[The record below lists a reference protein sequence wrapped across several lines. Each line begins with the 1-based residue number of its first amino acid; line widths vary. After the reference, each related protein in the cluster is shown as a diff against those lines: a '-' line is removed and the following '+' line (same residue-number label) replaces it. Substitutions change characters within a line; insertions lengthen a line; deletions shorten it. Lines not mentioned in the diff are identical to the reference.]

1 MRAEAEA
8 GAFQRRHAFRD
19 AWISTTNRMPWSAG
33 ARQDLPDGPRNGR
46 IDLSEGFVLQ
56 LGHVGNVAVESA
68 EQRRSQ
74 RGMVVMAR
82 LAMERSA
89 VFSLLFTVRSY
100 ATMDCHGHNTSR
112 QKAAA
117 YVREQLLAG
126 YSDWHLI
133 ADSDRCSRQGVVPM
147 AVLAKR
153 RPDIT
158 VSTTLARLR
167 CAICLKPPSAVR
179 LERNG
184 RVVAIAG
191 PWSY

>member
-1 MRAEAEA
+1 M
-8 GAFQRRHAFRD
+8 
-19 AWISTTNRMPWSAG
+19 
-33 ARQDLPDGPRNGR
+33 
-46 IDLSEGFVLQ
+46 
-56 LGHVGNVAVESA
+56 
-68 EQRRSQ
+68 
-74 RGMVVMAR
+74 
-82 LAMERSA
+82 
-89 VFSLLFTVRSY
+89 
-100 ATMDCHGHNTSR
+100 GHNTSR

-133 ADSDRCSRQGVVPM
+133 ADCDQCSRQGMVLV

-158 VSTTLARLR
+158 VSKALARLR

-191 PWSY
+191 PGSY